1 MGNTLIES
9 ENQMRNCIVLVSLFC
24 FHVSA
29 VARPVKTIF
38 DTDMELDV
46 DDVGALAMLRAS
58 THGYFHILE
67 GGTHMWRINP
77 NNPHHHIMGEFAEG
91 IDALNVASDFDRYM
105 AQSNDK

>member
-46 DDVGALAMLRAS
+46 DDVGALAMLHGFANRGDAEILATIGSSLNTWLFSHIRGWHPHVAYQSQQSAS
-58 THGYFHILE
+58 SHY
-67 GGTHMWRINP
+67 R
-77 NNPHHHIMGEFAEG
+77 
-91 IDALNVASDFDRYM
+91 
-105 AQSNDK
+105 